1 MSFVDCLKKLLR
13 DLFYSEEENPAMGE
27 WSEDRIV
34 EEAKKEWQT
43 AMKIFEETTDPEL
56 IEYAVYNLQA
66 AEKKFQYHINRVRS
80 GKLCANTTASARS
93 FSA

>member
-1 MSFVDCLKKLLR
+1 MSFVDCLKKLFR
-13 DLFYSEEENPAMGE
+13 DLIFSEEEKSVTGE

-34 EEAKKEWQT
+34 EDAKKEWQT

-66 AEKKFQYHINRVRS
+66 AEKKFQYHINRMRT
-80 GKLCANTTASARS
+80 GKLCSDTPASARS